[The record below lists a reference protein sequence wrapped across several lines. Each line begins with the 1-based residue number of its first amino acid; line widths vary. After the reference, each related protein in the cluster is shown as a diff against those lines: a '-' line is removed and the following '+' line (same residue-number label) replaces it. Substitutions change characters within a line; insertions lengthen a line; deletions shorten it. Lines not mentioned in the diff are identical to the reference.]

1 MRGKK
6 SKSEKRG
13 IFKTSISTRKKK
25 KIGLFVTKTSRLK
38 MFRETVSVYYENQ
51 IETASMLKGQNY
63 KLVILI

>member
-25 KIGLFVTKTSRLK
+25 KSLFVTKTSRLK

-51 IETASMLKGQNY
+51 IETVSMLKGQNY